1 MRLTLLTF
9 LLCMAVS
16 SQAQQINMYKTFG
29 GVRFERDSLII
40 SIKQVHSLLEEEPE
54 AYRHFKV
61 ARTNASVAS
70 VLGFAGGLLIGI
82 PVGTAI
88 AGGDPEWGMALGGA
102 ALIGISIPFNKAF
115 QRHAESALSLYNQKH
130 TTRIR
135 QKTELYWAGNGV
147 GIRLRF

>member
-1 MRLTLLTF
+1 MRLTLIYF
-9 LLCMAVS
+9 LLCFAIGS
-16 SQAQQINMYKTFG
+16 HAQQIILYKTFG

-54 AYRHFKV
+54 AYQQFKK

-88 AGGDPEWGMALGGA
+88 AGGDPEWGMALSGA

-115 QRHAESALSLYNQKH
+115 QRHAESALSIYNQKH
-130 TTRIR
+130 AARIEP
-135 QKTELYWAGNGV
+135 KTELFLAGNGL
-147 GIRLRF
+147 GLRLRF